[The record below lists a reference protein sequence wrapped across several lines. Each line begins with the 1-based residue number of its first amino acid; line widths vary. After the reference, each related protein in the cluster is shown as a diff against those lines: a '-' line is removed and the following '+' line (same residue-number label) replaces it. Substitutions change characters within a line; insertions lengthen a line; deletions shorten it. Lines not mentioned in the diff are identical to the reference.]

1 MKTTIIAALIA
12 AIAIG
17 SALGAFAATR
27 TVETTANVEVRVWQ
41 RISDGEL
48 FISTRPQGV
57 EDWNTVDA
65 PLNMSALSNSGRFQ
79 LSSVIT
85 VAIPLSVEVEVPDAV
100 GAEPT
105 KVPPPAALP
114 IDSDTPEAGPCCE
127 VRGMDDRPAL
137 QRQVER
143 EMQRVVDFAVEEYG
157 IAHTGSITLNIA
169 HSANGLLSR
178 YEDVFGRRLE
188 ELPDECSFQEGAH
201 LFLSPSCR
209 ADKVALASE
218 WFNRAVGTGEVTPS
232 WLGHGASDYF
242 ANHYATGVVPEITE
256 DRFRRVIFYERSRN
270 IRRDQASDDMKTLAM
285 LYALEYYGDF
295 ADWLRFYSSVL
306 AGLDADTAFQSI
318 FNATLPDFYGDFEEW
333 ADHQRIILISTAFSS
348 CREAAL
354 SLSPQSGSVGISRG
368 FPDYRVPLET
378 DDDDDGLVC
387 EGYVVLPTL
396 PQQ

>member
-27 TVETTANVEVRVWQ
+27 TVETTANVEVRVWR

-48 FISTRPQGV
+48 FISSRPQGA
-57 EDWNTVDA
+57 ENWSTVDA

-85 VAIPLSVEVEVPDAV
+85 VAIPVSVEVEVPDAV
-100 GAEPT
+100 EAGPT
-105 KVPPPAALP
+105 RVPPPAARP
-114 IDSDTPEAGPCCE
+114 TDSDTPVAGPCCE
-127 VRGMDDRPAL
+127 VRGMDDRPEV
-137 QRQVER
+137 QRQVR
-143 EMQRVVDFAVEEYG
+143 QAMVAVVEFALEEYG
-157 IAHTGSITLNIA
+157 IAHTGDITLNIA
-169 HSANGLLSR
+169 HASNGLLNR

-218 WFNRAVGTGEVTPS
+218 WFDRAVGTGEVTPS
-232 WLGHGASDYF
+232 WLGRGASDYF
-242 ANHYATGVVPEITE
+242 ANHYAHGEVPVITE
-256 DRFRRVIFYERSRN
+256 DRFRRVVFYERVRD
-270 IRRDQASDDMKTLAM
+270 IRRDQASDDMETLAM

-306 AGLDADTAFQSI
+306 AGLDANTAFQSI
-318 FNATLPDFYGDFEEW
+318 FNATLPDFYDDFEEW
-333 ADHQRIILISTAFSS
+333 ADHQRIILISTAFPS

-354 SLSPQSGSVGISRG
+354 SLSPQSAAVGISRG
-368 FPDYRVPLET
+368 FPNYRVPLEV
-378 DDDDDGLVC
+378 DEDNDGLVC
-387 EGYVVLPTL
+387 EGYVIVPTL